1 MSECNKIS
9 EETRET
15 KADIQKQMDKLNIY
29 KADPRK
35 VNFQPQRNSTKRD
48 RDWLAQPLPEPD
60 ENSERMWRGEQRA
73 VEKLEETFHQ
83 HSISL
88 MSEEA
93 SNLTIQAQ
101 LTMELEKVSKLK
113 ANVTALYQEGERLG
127 TGRILTRG
135 TATS

>member
-1 MSECNKIS
+1 
-9 EETRET
+9 
-15 KADIQKQMDKLNIY
+15 MDKLNIY

-73 VEKLEETFHQ
+73 VEKPEETFHK

-93 SNLTIQAQ
+93 SNMTIQDQ
-101 LTMELEKVSKLK
+101 LTLELEKISSLK
-113 ANVTALYQEGERLG
+113 AHVTTLYQEGEKLC
-127 TGRILTRG
+127 TGRISNKGKLQSFKIHQLTNCD
-135 TATS
+135 S